1 MAGSLVAKPR
11 RGSSSSE
18 DWDLKLD
25 GRDEQTGEE
34 EDEYGR
40 AGDAM
45 RSGWV
50 SRPAVVESV
59 RGRAGRD
66 RGERS

>member
-1 MAGSLVAKPR
+1 M
-11 RGSSSSE
+11 E
-18 DWDLKLD
+18 KLD
-25 GRDEQTGEE
+25 GRDEKTGEE
-34 EDEYGR
+34 KDEYER

-50 SRPAVVESV
+50 SRPAVVGSV

-66 RGERS
+66 RGERSC